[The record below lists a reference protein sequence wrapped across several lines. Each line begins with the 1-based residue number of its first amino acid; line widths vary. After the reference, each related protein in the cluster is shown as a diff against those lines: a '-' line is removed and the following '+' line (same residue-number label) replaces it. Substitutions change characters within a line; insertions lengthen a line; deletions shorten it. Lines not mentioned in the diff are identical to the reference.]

1 MTSAAEVAEEE
12 AVEAADLTAA
22 VASVSSSFTL
32 PPPPPPAPPR
42 AHGAGRVLPALL
54 LLLVLLPSFL
64 TLLAFPAFLV
74 DVLRLLEGG
83 AGCPSSDV
91 PSGLLPLISALRLR
105 GPFLGTLFCRLLIF
119 ALGLPLPFLDATA
132 FALILDL
139 GLGLGFF
146 DVRAFGEE
154 EK

>member
-32 PPPPPPAPPR
+32 PPTPTPAPPR
-42 AHGAGRVLPALL
+42 ARGAGRVLPAL

-64 TLLAFPAFLV
+64 TLLAFLAFLV

-105 GPFLGTLFCRLLIF
+105 GTFLGPLFCRLLIF

-139 GLGLGFF
+139 GLVLGFF